1 MFQEKCVVVKFD
13 KAERLAVAIHS
24 GTKDEC
30 LQKAAYCRGLY
41 HDHPNVDFGTYPAW
55 FYDSCE
61 KQDRTEKGNL
71 YELLTTSSYS

>member
-13 KAERLAVAIHS
+13 KTEKSAVAIYS
-24 GTKDEC
+24 GTKNEC
-30 LQKAAYCRGLY
+30 LQQAAYYRGVFY
-41 HDHPNVDFGTYPAW
+41 DDSNIEFGTYPAW

-61 KQDRTEKGNL
+61 KRDRTEQGNI